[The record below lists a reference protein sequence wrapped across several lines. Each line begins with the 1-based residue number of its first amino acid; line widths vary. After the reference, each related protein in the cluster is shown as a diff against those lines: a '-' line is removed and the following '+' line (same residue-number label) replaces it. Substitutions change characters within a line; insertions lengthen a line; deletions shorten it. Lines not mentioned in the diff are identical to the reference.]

1 MKHLIYIY
9 FQNTFRAR
17 IFFSLLFCE
26 ILDLFCTI
34 SGTRPHSFSQR
45 QPDWMWSVCPWTV
58 SSRFLHYFFFQAS
71 TYFKAKQLRPVT
83 DYLQKIFLVWHSKKE
98 WQMCLMI
105 LNPFTLYIWDTFQ
118 YSLINSL
125 SLVSLHPMAHTHENT
140 SISFTLLLFKS
151 VLNIASKPNYI
162 SSSSPPCSWCSPL
175 HQALSATAG
184 QIYTRRQHLQLSRG
198 LARCHQDEPVQ
209 RQLPQLRLYLPAAG
223 GTNDLR
229 VSSTACVQMTGFQ
242 THIAFDG
249 HTFIK
254 WLSVKCMYF

>member
-1 MKHLIYIY
+1 
-9 FQNTFRAR
+9 
-17 IFFSLLFCE
+17 
-26 ILDLFCTI
+26 
-34 SGTRPHSFSQR
+34 
-45 QPDWMWSVCPWTV
+45 
-58 SSRFLHYFFFQAS
+58 
-71 TYFKAKQLRPVT
+71 
-83 DYLQKIFLVWHSKKE
+83 
-98 WQMCLMI
+98 
-105 LNPFTLYIWDTFQ
+105 
-118 YSLINSL
+118 
-125 SLVSLHPMAHTHENT
+125 MAHTHENT

-184 QIYTRRQHLQLSRG
+184 QIHTRRQHLQLSRG

-254 WLSVKCMYF
+254 

>member
-1 MKHLIYIY
+1 MEWNTSFTYIFRTHSEHFFFPY
-9 FQNTFRAR
+9 FFVKYWTCFVQ
-17 IFFSLLFCE
+17 SLAPVLTVSLSVSQIGCGLSVRE
-26 ILDLFCTI
+26 LSVSGSCTI
-34 SGTRPHSFSQR
+34 
-45 QPDWMWSVCPWTV
+45 
-58 SSRFLHYFFFQAS
+58 FFFQAS
-71 TYFKAKQLRPVT
+71 TYFKAKQLQPVT
-83 DYLQKIFLVWHSKKE
+83 NYLRKILVVWHSKKE

-151 VLNIASKPNYI
+151 VLNIASKSNYI
-162 SSSSPPCSWCSPL
+162 SSSSSPCSWCSPL

-184 QIYTRRQHLQLSRG
+184 QIHTRRQHLQLSRG

-242 THIAFDG
+242 TNVAFDG

-254 WLSVKCMYF
+254 WLSVMYF